1 MIKNVKLAL
10 IILGVVVFSGSALAQ
25 AQPGQAQPGQAAQPE
40 EPQAAESG
48 KRVQVTQA
56 EADSLTAIQNEQDP
70 QKKIAAAD
78 AFVIAYPE
86 SQLLPYILTFAAEA
100 NQQLGQSP
108 KAVIYY
114 EKVLTA
120 DPQNYNAM
128 LNIAQETANATGKF
142 DLDKEAKLSRATDL
156 AKQAMELIPVAEKV
170 NPELS
175 DSDWEDVKASNMA
188 RAHEA
193 LAMVEVAEQ
202 NYADAI
208 PEFQTALDGSPYP
221 NPGTM
226 IRLGNALNEAG
237 RPDEAIKLL
246 NQVIG
251 MQGLPA
257 VYVDVAKQEKTRSEQ
272 IKKKA
277 ASGK

>member
-10 IILGVVVFSGSALAQ
+10 AILGVVVFSGSALAQ
-25 AQPGQAQPGQAAQPE
+25 AQPGQAAQPA
-40 EPQAAESG
+40 EPEQAESG
-48 KRVQVTQA
+48 QRLQVTQA

-100 NQQLGQSP
+100 SQQLGQSP
-108 KAVIYY
+108 KAIIYY

-120 DPQNYNAM
+120 DPKNYNAM

-142 DLDKEAKLSRATDL
+142 DLDKEEKLSRATDL
-156 AKQAMELIPVAEKV
+156 AKQAMELIPVAEKT
-170 NPELS
+170 NPDLS
-175 DSDWEDVKASNMA
+175 DSDWDAYKAQNLA

-193 LAMVEVAEQ
+193 LAMVEIAQQ

-208 PEFQTALDGSPYP
+208 PEFQTALDMSPFQ

-226 IRLGNALNEAG
+226 IRMGNALNEAG
-237 RPDEAIKLL
+237 RPDDAMKILD
-246 NQVIG
+246 QVIK

-257 VYVDVAKQEKTRSEQ
+257 VYVDIAKQEKTRSEQ
-272 IKKKA
+272 IKAK